1 MMKDLNMGQ
10 EVELSIKSETKSVS
24 FLLIKSNWDLTQ
36 TNKLFFKK
44 LENEVHT

>member
-24 FLLIKSNWDLTQ
+24 FLLIKSKTHAIWVWDIYKQ
-36 TNKLFFKK
+36 
-44 LENEVHT
+44 V